1 MWQKSSQTLE
11 TSIDALHSATFVGVG
26 DFPTNATLL
35 VNRRAADVAAEKQ
48 NVDLQ
53 LALSILNLKSGRA
66 FFVFVRCRDKRQPLE
81 AVLPAIVIVKH
92 VDVLLLSTHVA

>member
-66 FFVFVRCRDKRQPLE
+66 FFCFCAVPRKAATTRSRLTRYCHRQ
-81 AVLPAIVIVKH
+81 AC
-92 VDVLLLSTHVA
+92 

>member
-48 NVDLQ
+48 KVDLQ
-53 LALSILNLKSGRA
+53 VALSIFKFKVWSC
-66 FFVFVRCRDKRQPLE
+66 FFCFC
-81 AVLPAIVIVKH
+81 AVPR
-92 VDVLLLSTHVA
+92 